1 MIKKGDDITVKIGR
15 FGSDTSTVSIPENTS
30 VGDALEEAGISV
42 GSNEKIWVN
51 GEKATSRDILED
63 GDVVNVVSPKE
74 AGI

>member
-1 MIKKGDDITVKIGR
+1 MRPANDGITVKIGR
-15 FGSDTSTVSIPENTS
+15 FGSDTSTVNLDKDTT

-51 GEKATSRDILED
+51 GDKATLRDILED